1 MRVLPLQSKSQSAC
15 FFAIVDDEDFE
26 RLSSHK
32 WSVSKNCNTYYAR
45 RFEGPKG
52 SVKLISMHRVITNAP
67 DDVLID
73 HRSGQ
78 GLDNRKENLRF
89 ATHAQNMR
97 NRRIDKRNTTGVTG
111 VYWNKRKSKWQSLI
125 MINGKRKGLGY
136 FRTFDEAVAA
146 RKTSENEHYGEFA
159 RAA

>member
-1 MRVLPLQSKSQSAC
+1 M
-15 FFAIVDDEDFE
+15 
-26 RLSSHK
+26 
-32 WSVSKNCNTYYAR
+32 
-45 RFEGPKG
+45 
-52 SVKLISMHRVITNAP
+52 NAGVG
-67 DDVLID
+67 DLMID
-73 HRSGQ
+73 HVDGN
-78 GLDNRKENLRF
+78 GLNNRKENLRF

-146 RKTSENEHYGEFA
+146 RKASENEHYGEFA